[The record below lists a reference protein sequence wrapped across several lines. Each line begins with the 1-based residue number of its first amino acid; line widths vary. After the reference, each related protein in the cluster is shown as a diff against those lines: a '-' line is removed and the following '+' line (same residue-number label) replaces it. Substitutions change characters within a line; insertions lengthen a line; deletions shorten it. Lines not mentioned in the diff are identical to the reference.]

1 MDKAQMD
8 HRWSA
13 RQALALPVKLFN
25 DGEAVAL
32 GYTHNV
38 GIGGM
43 FVKLQSVKIDKLP
56 ENAHVS
62 VAFSVNTEGSTS
74 HHRLPAT
81 VIWSGESGA
90 GLMFTDFNVETV
102 HTLRD
107 ILYPH
112 ATLNTEEHHREH

>member
-1 MDKAQMD
+1 MEQRKQAD

-13 RQALALPVKLFN
+13 RQAITFPVKLYSG
-25 DGEAVAL
+25 GEPVGQGRA
-32 GYTHNV
+32 HNV

-43 FVKLQSVKIDKLP
+43 FVEIAGRPLP
-56 ENAHVS
+56 AERDVQ
-62 VAFSVNTEGSTS
+62 VAFSVDVNGIMT

-81 VIWSGESGA
+81 VIWEGDRGA

-107 ILYPH
+107 IRYPVP
-112 ATLNTEEHHREH
+112 TQSS